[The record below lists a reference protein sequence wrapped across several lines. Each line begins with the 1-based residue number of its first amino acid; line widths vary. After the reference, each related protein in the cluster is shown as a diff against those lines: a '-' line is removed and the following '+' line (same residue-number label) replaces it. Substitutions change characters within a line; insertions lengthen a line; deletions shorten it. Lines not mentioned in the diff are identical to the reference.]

1 MARLGGA
8 EPRQDSAPQPQEANR
23 PVPAQE
29 VQPRYRECHRAILI
43 FRVTAQV
50 ARSALLAEPAAALRR
65 VEQLVRGLAT
75 EAWFARVP
83 RQAAS
88 GRAVAQLEGPLV
100 SARLVFAEAG
110 SEASAKLRPEAKPS
124 VAH

>member
-1 MARLGGA
+1 MARSGGA
-8 EPRQDSAPQPQEANR
+8 EPRQDSGPQPQEANR
-23 PVPAQE
+23 SVPAQE

-50 ARSALLAEPAAALRR
+50 ARSALLVEPAPALRR

-75 EAWFARVP
+75 QGCFARVP
-83 RQAAS
+83 RQATL
-88 GRAVAQLEGPLV
+88 GRAVAQPERPLV

-110 SEASAKLRPEAKPS
+110 SEASAKLRPEVKPS